1 MSQPKA
7 AKVTAYLCLGSNV
20 GERAATMATAL
31 DLMAEAGVTVR
42 ARSSL
47 YETPPWGPVPQGPY
61 LNQVAEVETT
71 LSARDLLA
79 LALDT
84 ERRLGRDRA
93 NEVRFGPRRI
103 DIDILLYGNETIAEP
118 DLEIPHPRLMERAFA
133 LVPLTEIAPD
143 IVIAGVK
150 AADALAGLDR
160 SGIVRI

>member
-1 MSQPKA
+1 MSA
-7 AKVTAYLCLGSNV
+7 TTAYLCLGSNV
-20 GERAATMATAL
+20 GDRAATMATAL

-61 LNQVAEVETT
+61 LNQVAEVQTR

-79 LALDT
+79 LALAT
-84 ERRLGRDRA
+84 ERRLGRDRP

-103 DIDILLYGNETIAEP
+103 DIDILLYANETIAEP

-143 IVIAGVK
+143 MVIGGVK
-150 AADALAGLDR
+150 AAEALAGLDR
-160 SGIVRI
+160 SGITRWE